1 MDLSETDRVRF
12 DAFTIDA
19 AALEL
24 SRDGEPTGLG
34 PAPVRALLYLAR
46 RSRELVTRDE
56 LYEHLWPEGGVDE
69 ERALNA
75 YVRQIR
81 RALGERGGE
90 DRFIRTYAGRG
101 YRFLRPLHGAAA
113 APHDAGWLASPMKAV
128 SGIAALLV
136 TGGAALFGAG
146 GGVGGAG
153 MEAAITDLA
162 PSVRLAFLTGS
173 HLLGAT
179 LPSRRGDAAPH
190 FRNVTVARPDFAA
203 AHSGLAESL
212 IWANDFDAAAASA
225 RTALALDSR
234 DARAHRALGTAL
246 LVSDWDWDGAERH
259 LRRSV
264 ALSPESEEGRVALAY
279 LLVAAGRADAARAQ
293 LDAAAELEP
302 VSPVITGDIGTLYL
316 WIGDAER
323 ALELCERTVEIEPS
337 ASWGR
342 ACARRAAAKLGRG
355 TVPAAADPDDAG
367 TAYGRAIA
375 LTERGRYRE
384 ALDALE
390 ASADRREMG
399 FVALR
404 ALPAFEPLR
413 SHARFEAL
421 ERRLFGGD

>member
-1 MDLSETDRVRF
+1 MSAHLPAAPPWVRG
-12 DAFTIDA
+12 AF
-19 AALEL
+19 LRGSL
-24 SRDGEPTGLG
+24 GLG
-34 PAPVRALLYLAR
+34 APVP
-46 RSRELVTRDE
+46 S
-56 LYEHLWPEGGVDE
+56 
-69 ERALNA
+69 
-75 YVRQIR
+75 
-81 RALGERGGE
+81 
-90 DRFIRTYAGRG
+90 GRG
-101 YRFLRPLHGAAA
+101 P
-113 APHDAGWLASPMKAV
+113 
-128 SGIAALLV
+128 
-136 TGGAALFGAG
+136 
-146 GGVGGAG
+146 
-153 MEAAITDLA
+153 
-162 PSVRLAFLTGS
+162 
-173 HLLGAT
+173 
-179 LPSRRGDAAPH
+179 AAPH

-246 LVSDWDWDGAERH
+246 LVSDWDWDRAERH